1 MPGNAVAHKK
11 TQTRIAGRLFLI
23 DHHRRREADV
33 MTDHIDDRVHENG
46 SRLLGALERRKRR
59 RSYRTRITLGCSIEG
74 EDGTRFM
81 IHEMM
86 HSLGQRE
93 NPPTAGQPT
102 SAQLNQQVSAACG
115 H

>member
-1 MPGNAVAHKK
+1 MDGKPLIDVMREKQYTDPGAYLTKYLTYVMGNSTQCPGSVQAKTTVGGSLIAVCGTFLNSGDGWNAVY
-11 TQTRIAGRLFLI
+11 L
-23 DHHRRREADV
+23 
-33 MTDHIDDRVHENG
+33 
-46 SRLLGALERRKRR
+46 
-59 RSYRTRITLGCSIEG
+59 
-74 EDGTRFM
+74 

-86 HSLGQRE
+86 HSLGQGE